1 MIIAI
6 DGPAGA
12 GKSTVARELSKRLN
26 YKYLDTGAMYRAIT
40 FELINR
46 KLEDSK
52 DLENIFKKIIDSIEL
67 DFVDGNIVLNGRIL
81 TKEIRDPIIDK
92 HVSKAA
98 SSKVVRLFLLSEQRK
113 LATNSPNIILEGRDT
128 TTVVCP
134 DAQVKIFLTA
144 SLEERA
150 RRRYKEL
157 LKKDIKIDF
166 EEVKKQIE
174 KRDESDMNREIGPLK
189 VAEDAVIIDSTERD
203 VEWVVDKIFSIVGDK
218 KNT

>member
-52 DLENIFKKIIDSIEL
+52 DLENIFKKIIDFIEL